1 MREGRELPDER
12 WVVAEQARTAGKG
25 WQRESDEVVRWVESE
40 ETSGERERQEKEK
53 KRKQKRTRSTQLV
66 RHPLKVEDGRSKR
79 LQFLLVRVR
88 SRQQV
93 GVFGESLFRRHPE
106 TK

>member
-1 MREGRELPDER
+1 MREGRELPDEESGR
-12 WVVAEQARTAGKG
+12 RRMCQDKRRGVAGDLDGAVE
-25 WQRESDEVVRWVESE
+25 EVEGE
-40 ETSGERERQEKEK
+40 EMSGERERQEKEK